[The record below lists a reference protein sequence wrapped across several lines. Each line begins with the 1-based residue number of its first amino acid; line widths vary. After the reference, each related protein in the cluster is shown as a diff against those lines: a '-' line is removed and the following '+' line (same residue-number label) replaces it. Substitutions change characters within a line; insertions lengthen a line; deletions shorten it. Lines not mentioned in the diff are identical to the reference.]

1 MAFEM
6 LEKSPEVA
14 PLLVRLYDTHNLYAL
29 AEDKGNENAC
39 YELTSIMVDLLNIR
53 LSARESELITDVL
66 FALMKQAEKDLKVA
80 LAERLSCME
89 NVPLRMILGLANED
103 IAIAD
108 PVLRKSP
115 VLHDLDLIYI
125 LQSKGASHGRSIA
138 LRQGLSTS
146 IINMLADT
154 QDFQIAVNLCGNS
167 GAALTAHAFNIFS
180 DMAKYSDV
188 LARPLLSR
196 DDVPQ
201 EIAGKL
207 YQFVGEELKKNLAE
221 RFGIGAG
228 RILSSAIDDITI
240 EFTEHDPNKHDA
252 GDTLLAHAH
261 NQQRRGELKVHAMI
275 STLRRAQFS
284 TFLAQFSVF
293 CGLSVEMTKSMIRQ
307 ETGKG
312 LALAC
317 RALDISKADYVS
329 LFLLTERFR
338 TSPKRAINH
347 RELSRI
353 MMMYDSIDRQ
363 DALQALAQSRH

>member
-29 AEDKGNENAC
+29 AENKGNEEAC
-39 YELTSIMVDLLNIR
+39 YELTSIMVDLLSIR
-53 LSARESELITDVL
+53 LSQRESELITDVL

-80 LAERLSCME
+80 LAERLSAMD
-89 NVPLRMILGLANED
+89 NVPLRIVLGLANEE
-103 IAIAD
+103 ITIAD
-108 PVLRKSP
+108 SVLRKSP

-125 LQSKGASHGRSIA
+125 LQSKGVSHGRSIA
-138 LRQGLSTS
+138 QRQGLSST

-154 QDFQIAVNLCGNS
+154 QDFQIAVNLCGND
-167 GAALTAHAFNIFS
+167 GASLTAHAYNIFS

-188 LARPLLSR
+188 LARPLLAR

-201 EIAGKL
+201 DVAGKL
-207 YQFVGEELKKNLAE
+207 YQFVGEELKKSLTE

-228 RILSSAIDDITI
+228 KVISSAINDISI
-240 EFTEHDPNKHDA
+240 EFAEHDANKHDA
-252 GDTLLAHAH
+252 NETLLAHAH

-293 CGLSVEMTKSMIRQ
+293 CGLSVEMTKAMIRQ

-312 LALAC
+312 LAMAC
-317 RALDISKADYVS
+317 RALDVPKSDYIS

-338 TSPKRAINH
+338 TSAKRVINH
-347 RELSRI
+347 KELSRI
-353 MMMYDSIDRQ
+353 MTMYDAINREE
-363 DALQALAQSRH
+363 ALRALANSRN